1 MTISIFLF
9 SFFFFLFLLLKT
21 IFLHIFFCYSP
32 LKFVSLC
39 CKHPVKVIEIA
50 FGIAIS

>member
-9 SFFFFLFLLLKT
+9 SFFLFLLLKT